1 MFERVLFVVPA
12 TDPVRGYI
20 STPWYSCRPGVD
32 VMKVELIQRAADV
45 LFDVPDGMHEEII
58 TLITAVA
65 GDRRPQAPELAAAFG
80 EWCWLV
86 YTVQDDVVEVLDVG
100 CAR

>member
-1 MFERVLFVVPA
+1 MR
-12 TDPVRGYI
+12 
-20 STPWYSCRPGVD
+20 
-32 VMKVELIQRAADV
+32 VELIQRAASV
-45 LFDVPDGMHEEII
+45 LFDVPDYVHQEII

-65 GDRRPQAPELAAAFG
+65 QDPKARTSGLAAVFG

-86 YTVQDDVVEVLDVG
+86 YTTHGDVIEVLDVG

>member
-1 MFERVLFVVPA
+1 
-12 TDPVRGYI
+12 
-20 STPWYSCRPGVD
+20 
-32 VMKVELIQRAADV
+32 MKVELIKQAANV
-45 LFDVPDGMHEEII
+45 LFGVPDDVHEEIT

-65 GDRRPQAPELAAAFG
+65 RAPKPQAPEVAAAFV

-86 YTVQDDVVEVLDVG
+86 YTSHGDVIEVLDVG